1 MINTLNMQSIL
12 AIIFGFP
19 FSGAAFPSFA
29 E

>member
-1 MINTLNMQSIL
+1 MINVLNTQTIL